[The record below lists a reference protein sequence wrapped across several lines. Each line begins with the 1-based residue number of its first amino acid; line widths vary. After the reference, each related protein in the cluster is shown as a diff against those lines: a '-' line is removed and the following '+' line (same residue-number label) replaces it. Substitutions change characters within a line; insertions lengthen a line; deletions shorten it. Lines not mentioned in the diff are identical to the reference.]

1 MMRFN
6 IVIPTYCRCKLLKRT
21 LTSLANAIKPVGF
34 EHVIVIENGSK
45 DEAENICHQF
55 SNELPLI
62 YKHQIQSGK
71 GRALQSVMEDL
82 KDGFV
87 LFLDDDVRI
96 CSDLLTNYS
105 SAIQQQG
112 AGYIYGGPLLIDYEV
127 EPKKWLKKYL
137 PYSVIGWSP
146 TDQTIPYLKEGY
158 FLGAN
163 FGAFVEDI
171 LAVGGFLADLGPGSH
186 IGGTEG
192 NPTGLESEIQTRLQE
207 AEKKQ
212 YYVQNAKVWH
222 FVSHDRCTPS
232 WALHRHY
239 RNKIHKGYLAGKN
252 KPDVAKWWY
261 GVPKY
266 LWVRYPKNFLVALIA
281 NFIPVAQYR
290 FKLKLKLYSLRGLIK
305 GYQLARR

>member
-1 MMRFN
+1 MRFN
-6 IVIPTYCRCKLLKRT
+6 IVIPTHCRCKLLKRT
-21 LTSLANAIKPVGF
+21 LTSLANAIRPEGF
-34 EHVIVIENGSK
+34 EHVIVIENGSN
-45 DEAENICHQF
+45 DGANNICKQF

-71 GRALQSVMEDL
+71 GRALQSVMEEL
-82 KDGFV
+82 KNGFA
-87 LFLDDDVRI
+87 LFLDDDVRV

-105 SAIQQQG
+105 AAIQQHG

-127 EPKKWLKKYL
+127 EPKKWLIKHL
-137 PYSVIGWSP
+137 PNSVLGWSP
-146 TDQTIPYLKEGY
+146 TDQAIPYLKKGF

-186 IGGTEG
+186 IEGTEG
-192 NPTGLESEIQTRLQE
+192 NPTGLELEIQTRLQE
-207 AEKKQ
+207 AGGKR

-232 WALHRHY
+232 WALHRSY
-239 RNKIHKGYLAGKN
+239 RNRIYKGYLAGKN
-252 KPDVAKWWY
+252 KPNAAKCWY
-261 GVPKY
+261 GIPKN
-266 LWVRYPKNFLVALIA
+266 LWIRYPGYALLALIA

-290 FKLKLKLYSLRGLIK
+290 FKLKRDFYKLRGQIK